1 MAAFEK
7 ILVAVDR
14 APASEM
20 VFTKA
25 LELARGSKA
34 QVVLLST
41 IVPEYGVG
49 YLSPPLYPNSEAAA
63 VTETTVKLYLERQ
76 EQERKL
82 NLEFLQ
88 GLAARALQVDV
99 AAQINQQIGDPA
111 RSICEV
117 ADTLSIDLIVV
128 GRRGYIG
135 LHELLMNSVSNYV
148 LHHAPC
154 SVLVVQQPKSSNDER
169 V

>member
-1 MAAFEK
+1 MAAFDR

-14 APASEM
+14 APASEL
-20 VFTKA
+20 VFAKA
-25 LELARGSKA
+25 LELARCSEA
-34 QVVLLST
+34 TVVLLST
-41 IVPEYGVG
+41 IAPDYGIG

-63 VTETTVKLYLERQ
+63 VTETTIKLYLERQ
-76 EQERKL
+76 EQERKH

-88 GLAARALQVDV
+88 GLAARAARVNV
-99 AAQINQQIGDPA
+99 SAEINQQIGDPA

-117 ADTLSIDLIVV
+117 ADTLSVDLIVV

-135 LHELLMNSVSNYV
+135 LNELLMNSVSNYV

-154 SVLVVQQPKSSNDER
+154 SVLVVQQSKVSVDE
-169 V
+169 

>member
-1 MAAFEK
+1 MAAFDK

-14 APASEM
+14 APASEL
-20 VFTKA
+20 VFAKA
-25 LELARGSKA
+25 LELARGTEA
-34 QVVLLST
+34 TIVLLST
-41 IVPEYGVG
+41 IAPDYGVG
-49 YLSPPLYPNSEAAA
+49 YLTPPLYPNSEAAS
-63 VTETTVKLYLERQ
+63 VTETTIKLYLERQ
-76 EQERKL
+76 EQERKH

-88 GLAARALQVDV
+88 NLAARAMQVNV
-99 AAQINQQIGDPA
+99 TCEINQQVGDPA

-117 ADTLSIDLIVV
+117 ADTLSVDLIVV

-154 SVLVVQQPKSSNDER
+154 SVLVVQQPKSSSDER
-169 V
+169 S

>member
-7 ILVAVDR
+7 ILVAVDL
-14 APASEM
+14 APASKM
-20 VFTKA
+20 VFAKA

-34 QVVLLST
+34 TMVLLST
-41 IVPEYGVG
+41 IAPDYGVG
-49 YLSPPLYPNSEAAA
+49 YLNPPLYPNSEAAA
-63 VTETTVKLYLERQ
+63 VTETTIKLYLERQ

-88 GLAARALQVDV
+88 SLAARAMQVNV
-99 AAQINQQIGDPA
+99 AAEINQQIGDPA

-117 ADTLSIDLIVV
+117 ADTLSVDLIVV

-154 SVLVVQQPKSSNDER
+154 SVLVVQQPKSSGDE
-169 V
+169 

>member
-1 MAAFEK
+1 MAAFDK

-25 LELARGSKA
+25 LELARSAGSKLI
-34 QVVLLST
+34 LLST
-41 IVPEYGVG
+41 IAPEYGIG
-49 YLSPPLYPNSEAAA
+49 YLSPPIYPSSEAAA
-63 VTETTVKLYLERQ
+63 VTENTVKLYIERQ
-76 EQERKL
+76 EQERQH

-88 GLAARALQVDV
+88 GLAARA
-99 AAQINQQIGDPA
+99 AQANVPAEINQQIGDPA

-128 GRRGYIG
+128 GRRGYLG
-135 LHELLMNSVSNYV
+135 LQELLMNSVSNYV

-154 SVLVVQQPKSSNDER
+154 SVLVVQQPKSNIEE
-169 V
+169 

>member
-1 MAAFEK
+1 MAAFDK

-20 VFTKA
+20 VFAKA
-25 LELARGSKA
+25 LELARSSEAK
-34 QVVLLST
+34 VVLLST
-41 IVPEYGVG
+41 IAPDYGIG

-63 VTETTVKLYLERQ
+63 VTETTIKLYLERQ
-76 EQERKL
+76 EQERKH

-88 GLAARALQVDV
+88 SLAARAMQVGV
-99 AAQINQQIGDPA
+99 AAEINQQIGDPA
-111 RSICEV
+111 RSICDV
-117 ADTLSIDLIVV
+117 ADTLAVDLIVV

-135 LHELLMNSVSNYV
+135 LNELLMNSVSNYV

-154 SVLVVQQPKSSNDER
+154 SVLVVQQPKSSSDE
-169 V
+169 

>member
-1 MAAFEK
+1 MAAFDK

-25 LELARGSKA
+25 LELARFAGAKL
-34 QVVLLST
+34 VLLST
-41 IVPEYGVG
+41 IAPEYGIG

-63 VTETTVKLYLERQ
+63 VTENTVKLYIERQ
-76 EQERKL
+76 EQERKH

-88 GLAARALQVDV
+88 GLAARAIQVDV
-99 AAQINQQIGDPA
+99 PAEINQQIGDPA

-128 GRRGYIG
+128 GRRGYLG
-135 LHELLMNSVSNYV
+135 LQELLMNSVSNYV

-154 SVLVVQQPKSSNDER
+154 SVLVVQQPKSNSED
-169 V
+169 